1 MHTELLE
8 VSKLNIRYRT
18 KNRTIHAVRNLSI
31 SIRRGEVVG
40 LVGESGCGKSTF
52 GMSLLR
58 LLPRSTDIS
67 AEKMV
72 FNAEDSSLGE
82 GIEILKLSEKEL
94 RRLRWKHVSVVFQGS
109 MNSLN
114 PVARI
119 GDQLADAMFWHGFN
133 DETIENNITSYL
145 ELVHLDDSIRKNY
158 PHELS
163 GGMKQRVAIAMA
175 LVCGPELVVADEPT
189 TALDVVVQRKIL
201 KLLMDTKDKLN
212 LSVIFITH
220 DISLLASIADRV
232 AVMYAGSIV
241 EIGDVKTLF
250 RRPLHPYTR
259 GLMSTIP
266 RIDERQTELVEINGS
281 PPDLS
286 SDIGGC
292 PFAPRCNIATELCTR
307 ETPELRALGDAHL
320 VSCHNAEMSVNGK
333 TG

>member
-1 MHTELLE
+1 MQLLE
-8 VSKLNIRYRT
+8 VSKLNIKYRA

-31 SIRRGEVVG
+31 SIRKGEVIG

-58 LLPRSTDIS
+58 LLPKSTDIS
-67 AEKMV
+67 AEKMI
-72 FNAEDSSLGE
+72 FNAEDSTLGTS
-82 GIEILKLSEKEL
+82 IDILKLSEKEL

-109 MNSLN
+109 MNALN

-119 GDQLADAMFWHGFN
+119 GDQFADAMFWHGYN
-133 DETIENNITSYL
+133 EDTIKSNTMSYL
-145 ELVHLDDSIRKNY
+145 DLVHLDSSIRLNY

-163 GGMKQRVAIAMA
+163 GGMRQRVAIAMA
-175 LVCGPELVVADEPT
+175 LVCSPELVIADEPT

-201 KLLMDTKDKLN
+201 KLLMDTKEKLN
-212 LSVIFITH
+212 LSIIFITH

-250 RRPLHPYTR
+250 KSPLHPYTK

-266 RIDERQTELVEINGS
+266 RVDEKQAELVEIHGS

-286 SDIGGC
+286 GEIKGC
-292 PFAPRCNIATELCTR
+292 PFAPRCYMATEVCTR
-307 ETPELRALGDAHL
+307 EMPGLREIGKSHL
-320 VSCHNAEMSVNGK
+320 VSCHNAEMTFDGK
-333 TG
+333 TR